1 MSSLLTIVM
10 LPFLV
15 IFPALIFYITSKV
28 KLSMQEARYNK
39 LFGTL
44 SEGLKDS
51 SYASNFVTPLMLLRR
66 LIFTMGVVSSPD
78 T

>member
-1 MSSLLTIVM
+1 MM

-15 IFPALIFYITSKV
+15 IYPALIFYITSKV
-28 KLSMQEARYNK
+28 RLSMSKERYNK

-44 SEGLKDS
+44 NDGLRDN
-51 SYASNFVTPLMLLRR
+51 SYASNLVTPMMLLRR
-66 LIFTMGVVSSPD
+66 LIFTIGVVSSPD